1 MKIDLQRINRT
12 VVNIDEEEL
21 IENFKAS
28 WQEVLMECDRED
40 MPNLSK
46 SYWEDCKNVYDR
58 NYRKLFNDGMTMMLL
73 GPDAFKAVDG
83 YFQTKRVAQP
93 QFAAEPFQMEIVVN
107 INCENETITI
117 EEHNLQ
123 Y

>member
-12 VVNIDEEEL
+12 VINIDEEEL
-21 IENFKAS
+21 IQNFKES
-28 WQEVLMECDRED
+28 YQDVLMEADRED

-73 GPDAFKAVDG
+73 GHGAFKAVDD
-83 YFQTKRVAQP
+83 YFQAKRK
-93 QFAAEPFQMEIVVN
+93 AERDNNLSYQMEIVVN
-107 INCENETITI
+107 INCDNETITI

>member
-12 VVNIDEEEL
+12 VINIDEEEL

-40 MPNLSK
+40 LDSLGK
-46 SYWEDCKNVYDR
+46 SYWEDCKSVVDR

-83 YFQTKRVAQP
+83 YFQTKRSAQP
-93 QFAAEPFQMEIVVN
+93 QFAAEPFQMEIVVH